1 MRFFILRLIILS
13 FVAIVIIFIT
23 QRQNTFASILLFLA
37 GVVLSGIRLSMLEYI
52 LKRLTNVCTKNQL
65 VLQSIFWYV
74 LSLLAIA
81 LLLIVSVR
89 ISISSMICALIGVLS
104 LVIIVLLNTITEVTG
119 VTHIQFGIKLGR

>member
-119 VTHIQFGIKLGR
+119 VTHNQFGSKLGR

>member
-13 FVAIVIIFIT
+13 CVAIVIILIT

-37 GVVLSGIRLSMLEYI
+37 GVVLSGIRLSVLEYI

-119 VTHIQFGIKLGR
+119 VTHNQFASKL

>member
-13 FVAIVIIFIT
+13 FVTIVIIFIT
-23 QRQNTFASILLFLA
+23 QRQNTFVSILLFLA
-37 GVVLSGIRLSMLEYI
+37 GVVLSGIRLSVLEYI
-52 LKRLTNVCTKNQL
+52 LKGLTNVCTKNQL

-74 LSLLAIA
+74 LSILAIA

-89 ISISSMICALIGVLS
+89 ISISAMICALIGVLS

-119 VTHIQFGIKLGR
+119 VTHNQFGSKLGR

>member
-119 VTHIQFGIKLGR
+119 VTHNQFGIKLGR